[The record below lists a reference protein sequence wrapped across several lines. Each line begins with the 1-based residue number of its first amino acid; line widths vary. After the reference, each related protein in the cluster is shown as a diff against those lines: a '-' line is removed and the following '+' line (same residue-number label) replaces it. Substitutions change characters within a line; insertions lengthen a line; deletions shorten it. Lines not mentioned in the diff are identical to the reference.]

1 METASQSEKRAFEKY
16 GDLYIQIKKLY
27 GNTIYSHKTQEKQ
40 ADLLNDAFHKI
51 SLANQVLAGLT
62 TGSLI
67 LAIFSGTRW
76 ETILGSLF
84 GTVNFIITMRLQ
96 AVNFPKLSS
105 NHSKAAQNIW
115 SVRER
120 LNSLLTDMHDGAV
133 TAEIVREKRGEV
145 LHDLNTIYA
154 DAPRTTPRAFA
165 AAQAALQGSEHNYTE
180 EELRSLTN

>member
-1 METASQSEKRAFEKY
+1 MAATSQSEKKAYETY

-40 ADLLNDAFHKI
+40 ADQLNDTFHAI
-51 SLANQVLAGLT
+51 SLANQILAGLT

-67 LAIFSGTRW
+67 LAIFSGTKW
-76 ETILGSLF
+76 ETIIGSLL
-84 GTVNFIITMRLQ
+84 GTLNFILTLRLQ
-96 AVNFPKLSS
+96 AVNFPKLAS

-115 SVRER
+115 PVRER
-120 LNSLLTDMHDGAV
+120 LNSLLTDMHDGIV
-133 TAEIVREKRGEV
+133 TTEAVREMRGEI

-165 AAQAALQGSEHNYTE
+165 VAQAALQGSEHNYTE
-180 EELRSLTN
+180 EELRNLTS